1 MSNILTNQV
10 IELLKIE
17 RECVIRQ
24 NGNGCQREK
33 TNSCKGCDL
42 VQSDDDIVKMYDTA
56 IEIITSYNELDQEYE
71 DLKEKYDDV
80 TERYHNLQTEFN
92 CMEFD

>member
-1 MSNILTNQV
+1 MSEMSLDRV

-24 NGNGCQREK
+24 NGNGCQRDK

-56 IEIITSYNELDQEYE
+56 IEIITSYNELNQKYE
-71 DLKEKYDDV
+71 DLKKKY
-80 TERYHNLQTEFN
+80 EGS
-92 CMEFD
+92 